1 MADAS
6 LRRRTTPAS
15 TEDGKSASAQRVG
28 DAGGMDLASPPRAWH
43 QHLSVRA
50 ILFILGLFLFMHLVL
65 WAVVYSFWRDQD
77 HARLRST
84 VHEAWSSLS
93 ALREHL

>member
-1 MADAS
+1 M
-6 LRRRTTPAS
+6 LRRRAAPAS
-15 TEDGKSASAQRVG
+15 TEDGKAEAAPATG
-28 DAGGMDLASPPRAWH
+28 DAGGAQPAAPPRAWH
-43 QHLSVRA
+43 EHLSVRA
-50 ILFILGLFLFMHLVL
+50 ILFLLALFLLMHLAL

-77 HARLRST
+77 HTRLRST

>member
-1 MADAS
+1 MGDAS
-6 LRRRTTPAS
+6 LWRRTTPAS
-15 TEDGKSASAQRVG
+15 AEDGKSAPAQPAG
-28 DAGGMDLASPPRAWH
+28 DAGGADPATAPRAWH

-50 ILFILGLFLFMHLVL
+50 ILFILGLFLLMHLAL

-77 HARLRST
+77 HSRLRST